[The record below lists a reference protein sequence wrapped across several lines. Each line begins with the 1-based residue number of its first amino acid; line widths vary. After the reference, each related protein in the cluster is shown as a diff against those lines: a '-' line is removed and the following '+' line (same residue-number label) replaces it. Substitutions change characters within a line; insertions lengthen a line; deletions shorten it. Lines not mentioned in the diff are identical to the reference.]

1 MGSASSDLATFG
13 PCPSA
18 DTAASR
24 FVGDGH
30 SQPFGIEQRL
40 EIVGPKCLPVFQA
53 QQSHDLSCRARHMA
67 MPDNLCGDLCG
78 DLCGQVLQVS
88 RKPLTISDFVM
99 GTFRN

>member
-1 MGSASSDLATFG
+1 
-13 PCPSA
+13 
-18 DTAASR
+18 
-24 FVGDGH
+24 
-30 SQPFGIEQRL
+30 
-40 EIVGPKCLPVFQA
+40 
-53 QQSHDLSCRARHMA
+53 